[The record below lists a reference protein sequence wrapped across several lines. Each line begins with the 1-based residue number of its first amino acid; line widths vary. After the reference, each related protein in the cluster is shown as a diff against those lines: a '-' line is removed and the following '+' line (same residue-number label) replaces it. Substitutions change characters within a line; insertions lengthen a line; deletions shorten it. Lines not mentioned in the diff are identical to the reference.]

1 MKNAVRLLL
10 GVVTS
15 IGGFIE
21 AGSISTSAQAG
32 ALFGFQLLWAIA
44 LAATCVAF
52 LVEMS
57 GRLAA
62 VSGHT
67 LAAAVRERFG
77 VTFHIGP
84 IVAELVL
91 DVLVLT
97 AEIGGVCVAVQL
109 LTGRPLRLWVLPV
122 AFLAWLLLWI
132 GNFDSIENSVALLG
146 LVTLCF
152 VVAAGRLQPSWGEL
166 ARGFIPSV
174 PGHHGARYGFL
185 AVSIFG
191 ATISPYLLNFYS
203 SGAVEEKW
211 TEKDCPLN
219 RVVAFSGMGF
229 GAVVSMGVLVCAAL
243 VLKPRGIT
251 ADSFSQIG
259 LVLTPAFGKWGFYL
273 FAVSLG
279 IGCLGA
285 ALEVA
290 LNMAYLLGQS
300 LGWSW
305 GENLRPKDGTRFS
318 LVFTLAIG
326 LAAVLVLLGLDP
338 LRLTLFSMALTVLIL
353 PILVLPFLVL
363 MNDRQYVRDHTNGWI
378 GNAVVGFVIVAGFLM
393 ALVAIPLQIL
403 GGS

>member
-1 MKNAVRLLL
+1 MKNVVRVLL

-32 ALFGFQLLWAIA
+32 ALFGFRLLWAIA
-44 LAATCVAF
+44 LAAICVAF
-52 LVEMS
+52 LIEMS

-62 VSGHT
+62 VSHHT

-84 IVAELVL
+84 IVAELLL

-97 AEIGGVCVAVQL
+97 AEIGGVCTALQL
-109 LTGRPLRLWVLPV
+109 LTGQPVRLWVLPA
-122 AFLAWLLLWI
+122 AFLVWLLLWI
-132 GNFDSIENSVALLG
+132 GNFDTIENGVALLG

-152 VVAAGRLQPSWGEL
+152 VVAAYRLHPSWNDV
-166 ARGFIPSV
+166 ARGFVPSA
-174 PGHHGARYGFL
+174 PDDHPARYGFL
-185 AVSIFG
+185 AVSICG

-211 TEKDCPLN
+211 TEKDCAMN
-219 RVVAFSGMGF
+219 RVVASFGMGF
-229 GAVVSMGVLVCAAL
+229 GAVVAMGVLVTSAL
-243 VLKPRGIT
+243 VLQPRGIA
-251 ADSFSQIG
+251 ADAFSQVA
-259 LVLTPAFGKWGFYL
+259 LVLTPAFGKCGFYL
-273 FAVSLG
+273 FVASLF

-300 LGWSW
+300 LGWNW

-318 LVFTLAIG
+318 VVFTLAIG
-326 LAAVLVLLGLDP
+326 LSAVLVLLGLDP
-338 LRLTLFSMALTVLIL
+338 LRVTLFSMALTVLIL
-353 PILVLPFLVL
+353 PVVVLPFLVL
-363 MNDRQYVRDHTNGWI
+363 MNDEQYLGGHTNGWV
-378 GNAVVGFVIVAGFLM
+378 GNAVVGFVVVAGFLM

>member
-1 MKNAVRLLL
+1 MKRVLRVLL
-10 GVVTS
+10 GIVTS

-21 AGSISTSAQAG
+21 AGSLSTAAQAG
-32 ALFGFQLLWAIA
+32 ALFGFRLLWAVA
-44 LAATCVAF
+44 LAAICVAF

-62 VSGHT
+62 ISHHT
-67 LAAAVRERFG
+67 LAGAVRERFG

-84 IVAELVL
+84 IAAELAL
-91 DVLVLT
+91 EVLVLA
-97 AEIGGVCVAVQL
+97 AEIGGICVALQL
-109 LTGRPLRLWVLPV
+109 ATGQPLRVFALPAAGLV
-122 AFLAWLLLWI
+122 WLLLWK
-132 GNFDSIENSVALLG
+132 GKFDAIENTVAVLG

-152 VVAAGRLQPSWGEL
+152 VVAAVRFHPDWTAV
-166 ARGFIPSV
+166 ARGFVPSG
-174 PGHHGARYGFL
+174 PDQNPARYAFL

-211 TEKDCPLN
+211 TQKDVPMN
-219 RVVAFSGMGF
+219 RLVAGLGMGF
-229 GAVVSMGVLVCAAL
+229 GSLVSMGAL
-243 VLKPRGIT
+243 VASAAVFRPRGIS
-251 ADSFSQIG
+251 ADSFSQIS
-259 LVLTPAFGKWGFYL
+259 LVMAPVFGRWGFPL
-273 FAVSLG
+273 FVASLA

-290 LNMAYLLGQS
+290 LNTAYLLGQS

-305 GENLRPKDGTRFS
+305 GENLKPKDGTRFS
-318 LVFTLAIG
+318 FVFTAAI
-326 LAAVLVLLGLDP
+326 AVSVTLVLLGLDP

-353 PILVLPFLVL
+353 PKIVLPFLVL
-363 MNDRQYVRDHTNGWI
+363 MNDEQYVRGHTNGWI
-378 GNAVVGFVIVAGFLM
+378 GNTVVVLIVVAGFLM

>member
-1 MKNAVRLLL
+1 MKNVVRLLL

-32 ALFGFQLLWAIA
+32 ALFGFRLLWAIA
-44 LAATCVAF
+44 LAAICVAF

-62 VSGHT
+62 VSHHT

-84 IVAELVL
+84 IVAELLL
-91 DVLVLT
+91 DVLVLA
-97 AEIGGVCVAVQL
+97 AEIGGVCTALQL
-109 LTGRPLRLWVLPV
+109 LTGRPLRLWVLPA
-122 AFLAWLLLWI
+122 AFLVWLLLWV
-132 GNFDSIENSVALLG
+132 GNFDAIENSVALLG

-152 VVAAGRLQPSWGEL
+152 VIAASRLHPSWHDV
-166 ARGFIPSV
+166 ARGFVPS
-174 PGHHGARYGFL
+174 GSDHHPARYWVL
-185 AVSIFG
+185 AVSIVG

-211 TEKDCPLN
+211 TEKDCTMN
-219 RVVAFSGMGF
+219 RVVASLGMGF
-229 GAVVSMGVLVCAAL
+229 GAVVSMGVLVCAAM
-243 VLKPRGIT
+243 VLQPRGIA
-251 ADSFSQIG
+251 ADAFSQVA
-259 LVLTPAFGKWGFYL
+259 LVLTPAFGKWGFFL
-273 FAVSLG
+273 FAASLG

-300 LGWSW
+300 MGWSW
-305 GENLRPKDGTRFS
+305 GENLKPKDGTRFS
-318 LVFTLAIG
+318 LVFTLAIVVSS
-326 LAAVLVLLGLDP
+326 LLVLLGLDP

-353 PILVLPFLVL
+353 PVLVLPFLVL
-363 MNDRQYVRDHTNGWI
+363 MNDEQYVGRHTNGWL
-378 GNAVVGFVIVAGFLM
+378 GNAVVGFVVVAGFLM

>member
-1 MKNAVRLLL
+1 VKNVVRLLL

-32 ALFGFQLLWAIA
+32 ARFGFQLLWAIA

-62 VSGHT
+62 VSHHT
-67 LAAAVRERFG
+67 LAGAVRERFG

-84 IVAELVL
+84 IVAELLL
-91 DVLVLT
+91 DILVLT
-97 AEIGGVCVAVQL
+97 AEIGGVCAALQL
-109 LTGRPLRLWVLPV
+109 LTGRPLRLWVLPA
-122 AFLAWLLLWI
+122 AFLVWVLLWV
-132 GNFDSIENSVALLG
+132 GNFDAIENSVALLG

-152 VVAAGRLQPSWGEL
+152 VVAAWRLHPSWTDVL
-166 ARGFIPSV
+166 RGLVPSA
-174 PGHHGARYGFL
+174 PGHDRARYAFL

-211 TEKDCPLN
+211 TEKDCTMN
-219 RVVAFSGMGF
+219 RLVASVGMGF
-229 GAVVSMGVLVCAAL
+229 GAVVSMGVLVCSAM
-243 VLKPRGIT
+243 VLQPHRIG
-251 ADSFSQIG
+251 ADSFSQVA
-259 LVLTPAFGKWGFYL
+259 LVLTPAFGKPGFYL
-273 FAVSLG
+273 FAASLA

-285 ALEVA
+285 ALEIA
-290 LNMAYLLGQS
+290 LNMGYLLGQS

-305 GENLRPKDGTRFS
+305 GENLKPKDGTRFS

-326 LAAVLVLLGLDP
+326 LSAVLVLLGLDP

-353 PILVLPFLVL
+353 PVLVLPFLVL
-363 MNDRQYVRDHTNGWI
+363 MNDEHYVGAHTNGWL
-378 GNAVVGFVIVAGFLM
+378 GNAVVGFVVVTGFLM